1 MTTTSDERRR
11 AAPSRE
17 LHPLGGQRSRVSGER
32 GGPSALD
39 YVAKLAPYVPGKP
52 IEDVA
57 RELHLDPSSIVK
69 LASNENPRGPS
80 PKVLAAIA
88 AAATEVTRYPDG
100 YGYHLKEALAK
111 RLDVTQSQLVL
122 GNGSNDILEL
132 ATMAYLKPGEA
143 AVYSQHAFA
152 VYPLATHARGATG
165 IEVPAR
171 NLSHDLPAMRA
182 AITPHTR
189 IVFVANP
196 NNPTG
201 TWIAPCE
208 LEAFIDSVPRDV
220 LVVLDEAY
228 NEYLEPG
235 DRPDSVGWIERF
247 AHLCV
252 SRSFS
257 KAYGLAALRIGYGVM
272 SSEVADMF
280 NRVRQPFNVNALAQ
294 AAAVAALEDAA
305 YVEES
310 RALNRQGLAQ
320 LYAGFDALALRY
332 VRSHGNFVLVHVGE
346 AARVNTAL
354 LHKGV
359 IVRPVASYGLPEWL
373 RVSVGLPAENE
384 RLLGALREILK
395 H

>member
-1 MTTTSDERRR
+1 MNAKE
-11 AAPSRE
+11 PI
-17 LHPLGGQRSRVSGER
+17 
-32 GGPSALD
+32 ALD
-39 YVAKLAPYVPGKP
+39 YVARLAPYVPGKP

-57 RELHLDPSSIVK
+57 RELKLDPATIVK

-88 AAATEVTRYPDG
+88 AAAAEAMRYPDG
-100 YGYHLKEALAK
+100 YGYHLKDALAS
-111 RLDVTQSQLVL
+111 RLDVAPSQIVL

-132 ATMAYLKPGEA
+132 ATMAYLKPDDA

-152 VYPLATHARGATG
+152 VYPLATHARGAIG

-171 NLSHDLPAMRA
+171 DLGHDLAAMRA
-182 AITPHTR
+182 AITPRTR
-189 IVFVANP
+189 ILFVANP

-201 TWIAPCE
+201 SWIPPAT

-228 NEYLEPG
+228 NEYLEPS
-235 DRPDSVGWIERF
+235 DRAPSVRWIAKF
-247 AHLCV
+247 PHLLV

-272 SSEVADMF
+272 ATPVADMM

-294 AAAVAALEDAA
+294 AAAVAALADVA
-305 YVEES
+305 YVDES
-310 RALNRQGLAQ
+310 REINRKGLAQ
-320 LYAGFDALALRY
+320 LYAGLAALGIHY
-332 VRSHGNFVLVHVGE
+332 VPSHGNFVLAKVGD
-346 AARVNTAL
+346 AARINTEL
-354 LHKGV
+354 LHRGV

-373 RVSVGLPAENE
+373 RISVGLPSENQ
-384 RLLGALREILK
+384 RFLDALKQILAR
-395 H
+395 